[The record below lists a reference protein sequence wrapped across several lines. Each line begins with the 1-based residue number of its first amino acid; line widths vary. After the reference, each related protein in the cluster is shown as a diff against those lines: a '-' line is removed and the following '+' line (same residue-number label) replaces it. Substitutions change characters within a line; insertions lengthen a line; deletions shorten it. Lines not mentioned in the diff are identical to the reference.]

1 MLQKFLGA
9 GYTVMSSFGHVRDLP
24 QKKSDLPAAQQQK
37 PGAHM
42 GIEIENDFSPMY
54 VVPEASKKHVAA
66 LKKEMGPQT
75 TLVLASDED
84 REGEAIAWHIREVLK
99 PKKTNAVQRI
109 VFHEITREAILHAIK
124 SPRQVNEHLV
134 DAQQARRVLDRIV
147 GYQLSPLL
155 WRKIRTGLSAGRVQS
170 VALRLVVERERERQ
184 AFTPEEFWKIAAE
197 CSHEGVEFTAM
208 FAKKN
213 GKKCV
218 PKNQEEANAIV
229 AAAKGKPL
237 VVGEVEAKKV
247 NRNPAPP
254 FTTSTMQQEASR
266 KLGFSVK
273 KTMMLAQKLYEGVA
287 LGRGASSGLIT
298 YMRTDSV
305 NLSGAALASAA
316 QAITKTF
323 GKEYAQRRTFRTKSA
338 NAQEAHEAIRP
349 TDFSRSP
356 SEIDALPD
364 RTLTAD
370 AKKLYGL
377 IWRRALASQMK
388 PAQLLQ
394 TGADL
399 NATEGKNVFS
409 FRATGQQVVF
419 AGFFRAYTEGRDD
432 GKNDSA
438 EELLPPLETG
448 SQIRPKAIN
457 PTQHFTQP
465 PARYTEASLV
475 KKMEELGIGRP
486 STYAPTIST
495 LLGREYVEKEG
506 RALRPT
512 DTGSAVCDFLVRNFA
527 HIVSFGFTAK
537 MEEGLDGIADNKSA
551 FAAFLK
557 KFYGHFTAEL
567 EKGETLSRDDAGAR
581 REIGDC
587 PQTGKK
593 IYARLSRYGPCFQ
606 RGEATDD
613 DKPDFGPF
621 LPGQR
626 MEEVTLADALRSFAL
641 PRELGKDP
649 QSGEA
654 LSANMGRFG
663 PYVRAGKTYAS
674 ITADELFELDLAG
687 ALVKIAE
694 KREAI
699 AKRDVKSFEEEGI
712 FVRRGRWGAYITDG
726 KKNAKVPPD
735 TEPENLTLEQC
746 QKVLAAAPARRAGG
760 RFGARKTGARA
771 GAGRGKK

>member
-1 MLQKFLGA
+1 MPAENLVVVESPTKAKMLQKFLGA

-237 VVGEVEAKKV
+237 TVGEVEAKKV

-323 GKEYAQRRTFRTKSA
+323 GKEYAERRTFRTKSA

-388 PAQLLQ
+388 PAELLQ

-399 NATEGKNVFS
+399 NATEGKMS
-409 FRATGQQVVF
+409 FPSVRRGSRWCLR
-419 AGFFRAYTEGRDD
+419 GFFA
-432 GKNDSA
+432 
-438 EELLPPLETG
+438 P
-448 SQIRPKAIN
+448 IPKAATTAKTTA
-457 PTQHFTQP
+457 PKSSSHRWKRA
-465 PARYTEASLV
+465 ARF
-475 KKMEELGIGRP
+475 GQRP
-486 STYAPTIST
+486 STPPST
-495 LLGREYVEKEG
+495 LPSRP
-506 RALRPT
+506 RATPRPAWSKRWKS
-512 DTGSAVCDFLVRNFA
+512 SASAAPALMRPRFLPC
-527 HIVSFGFTAK
+527 
-537 MEEGLDGIADNKSA
+537 SA
-551 FAAFLK
+551 ANMWKKRAARCAPPTRAAQCATFWCAILP
-557 KFYGHFTAEL
+557 
-567 EKGETLSRDDAGAR
+567 TLSRLG
-581 REIGDC
+581 
-587 PQTGKK
+587 
-593 IYARLSRYGPCFQ
+593 
-606 RGEATDD
+606 
-613 DKPDFGPF
+613 
-621 LPGQR
+621 LP
-626 MEEVTLADALRSFAL
+626 
-641 PRELGKDP
+641 PKWK
-649 QSGEA
+649 
-654 LSANMGRFG
+654 
-663 PYVRAGKTYAS
+663 RA
-674 ITADELFELDLAG
+674 
-687 ALVKIAE
+687 
-694 KREAI
+694 
-699 AKRDVKSFEEEGI
+699 
-712 FVRRGRWGAYITDG
+712 
-726 KKNAKVPPD
+726 
-735 TEPENLTLEQC
+735 
-746 QKVLAAAPARRAGG
+746 
-760 RFGARKTGARA
+760 
-771 GAGRGKK
+771 